1 MSTAVLAQ
9 AGGADLTGWYV
20 GFSIGIVVVLV
31 VVALVVPILV
41 LAHRIGQQAPAINA
55 ALRDAERHTRPLA
68 DLSVT
73 IDHADVIT
81 AGLRRGRQRLGG

>member
-1 MSTAVLAQ
+1 M
-9 AGGADLTGWYV
+9 TGWYI
-20 GFSIGIVVVLV
+20 GFTIGVIVVLV

-41 LAHRIGQQAPAINA
+41 LANKIGKQAPEINA
-55 ALRDAERHTRPLA
+55 ALADAERNTRPLA
-68 DLSVT
+68 ALSDT

>member
-1 MSTAVLAQ
+1 MNP
-9 AGGADLTGWYV
+9 GADLTGWYV
-20 GFSIGIVVVLV
+20 GFAIGIVVVLV

-41 LAHRIGQQAPAINA
+41 LAHRIGKQAPAIDD
-55 ALRDAERHTRPLA
+55 ALRASERNTRPLA
-68 DLSVT
+68 DLTTT